1 MSANAELEVC
11 DVMKVLSEK
20 MEFEEIRFEIVM
32 FDEENVLMTSSGP
45 IEMPVDDWFDEE
57 QL

>member
-1 MSANAELEVC
+1 
-11 DVMKVLSEK
+11 MKVLSEK